1 MKDLMKL
8 GLLGPEGTFSEMAAR
23 KWSPE
28 AELAYFDD
36 MESAVKAVDE
46 GVCDESIVPVENS
59 VEGPVGVVMDMLLEV
74 RSPVV
79 GEEILPIRECLM
91 SRGSLGEIKIIVSHP
106 QALGQCRH
114 YIHEHFPRAEVRT
127 TGSTSHA
134 ARLAQEFPEMAAIG
148 CSESAQKYGLK
159 VLKEGI
165 EDYPMNHTR
174 FLILGK
180 EVPAP
185 TGRDKTSLAV
195 YLDRDRPG
203 ALYDFLGEFALRQIN
218 MTRIESRPSK
228 KLLGD
233 YWFFIDV
240 EGHADDNILKQ
251 AISALKDKCSTLK
264 VLGSYT
270 RADTA

>member
-1 MKDLMKL
+1 MKL
-8 GLLGPEGTFSEMAAR
+8 CLLGPEGTFSEMAAR
-23 KWSPE
+23 RWSRD
-28 AELAYFDD
+28 AELVFMDD
-36 MESAVKAVDE
+36 MESVAMAVEEGACDE
-46 GVCDESIVPVENS
+46 GILPIENS
-59 VEGPVGVVMDMLLEV
+59 LEGPVGAVMDLLLDV
-74 RSPVV
+74 SSPIV
-79 GEEILPIRECLM
+79 GEVILPIKQCLM
-91 SRGSLGEIKIIVSHP
+91 SRGSLEKIRIIVSHP

-114 YIHEHFPRAEVRT
+114 YIHEHFPGVEVRT

-165 EDYPMNHTR
+165 QDYPNNYTR
-174 FLILGK
+174 FIVLGRK
-180 EVPAP
+180 SAAP

-203 ALYDFLGEFALRQIN
+203 ALYDFLGEFAHRRIN

-240 EGHADDNILKQ
+240 EGHRDDALLRE
-251 AISALKDKCSTLK
+251 AISALKDKCTTLK
-264 VLGSYT
+264 VLGSYP
-270 RADTA
+270 RADMA